1 MWYAFTPTHQ
11 LLLGKEQEDIAI
23 GCGTCQY
30 PSVKILENGIAV
42 LDGDTH
48 ISSWVELEGRLDH
61 DQNSLPIILEHI
73 NEGDV
78 VVDAGAF
85 IGDHTI
91 AYLEKVKAAGCVF
104 AFEPNPKAFQ
114 CLIHNCPMAKAFNYG
129 LCSHAGEA
137 FLELCENVG
146 ASSIGEVGKAIKLM
160 CLDELNL
167 DRLDFIKLDVEGYEL
182 KALRGAEGL
191 IDTYRPTMWIE
202 INKGALEKQGA
213 IPKDIFTFLLDYGYE
228 IKMFPEEGGDQYDI
242 LCTIQKAEIST

>member
-1 MWYAFTPTHQ
+1 M
-11 LLLGKEQEDIAI
+11 
-23 GCGTCQY
+23 
-30 PSVKILENGIAV
+30 KILENGIAV
-42 LDGDTH
+42 IEDDTH
-48 ISSWVELEGRLDH
+48 ISAWVASEGRLDH

-73 NEGDV
+73 KEGDV

-114 CLIHNCPMAKAFNYG
+114 CLIHNCPKAKAFNYG

-146 ASSIGEVGKAIKLM
+146 ASSIGEAGEAIKLM

-182 KALRGAEGL
+182 KALRGGEGL
-191 IDTYRPTMWIE
+191 IDTHRPKMWIE
-202 INKGALEKQGA
+202 INKWALEKQGA
-213 IPKDIFTFLLDYGYE
+213 SAGDIFKFLSDYNYE
-228 IKMFPEEGGDQYDI
+228 WFLYPEDGGDQYDV
-242 LCTIQKAEIST
+242 LCLQK